1 MRGCKTRCNF
11 ARQVTKR
18 WRFPSKHDRIQLAP
32 NSERE
37 MAQNSNSKKG
47 TWILGLGPWFLF
59 RHIFPARPHCRC
71 KQPAMQRSWNE
82 KNRVCES
89 GSLFKKVKRC
99 TAPCGPTSW
108 FVPGFLC
115 SVSLSTP
122 PNFSTSSKSEETH
135 KGIGLAA
142 FEIKRI
148 VHWLLKTLIPTGLL
162 RSHTFPSSG
171 FVTRTSL
178 WPGRCGQKLTR
189 KLDKQGA
196 AGFHLFSGIL
206 YIICIYIE
214 RERSVCVTGSQRDC
228 TKELPAIGYIYI
240 YVCLYIHGCIYCDE
254 NPTPLQHSWVGM
266 TSTLQK
272 KNPNWKL
279 EREPTAHPCPWVTYA
294 SMDGKIMKSMCWSS
308 TTCFVHTTNKVCITT
323 RGTSYKSYTIIYNH
337 I

>member
-1 MRGCKTRCNF
+1 MHGCKTRCNF

-37 MAQNSNSKKG
+37 TAQNSNSKKG
-47 TWILGLGPWFLF
+47 TWIIGLGPWFLF

-71 KQPAMQRSWNE
+71 KQPATQRSWNE
-82 KNRVCES
+82 KNRVCKS

-99 TAPCGPTSW
+99 TAPGGPTSW

-148 VHWLLKTLIPTGLL
+148 QVHWLLKTLIPTGLL

-178 WPGRCGQKLTR
+178 WPGRWQKLTR
-189 KLDKQGA
+189 NLDKQGA

-206 YIICIYIE
+206 YII
-214 RERSVCVTGSQRDC
+214 
-228 TKELPAIGYIYI
+228 YIYI
-240 YVCLYIHGCIYCDE
+240 YMCDWLAAWLHQRAPSKCVYIYIHGYIYCDE
-254 NPTPLQHSWVGM
+254 NPTSLQHSWVGM

-279 EREPTAHPCPWVTYA
+279 EREPTAHPLPLSHICQHGWQDNEKHVLIFDC
-294 SMDGKIMKSMCWSS
+294 MFC
-308 TTCFVHTTNKVCITT
+308 
-323 RGTSYKSYTIIYNH
+323 SYHK
-337 I
+337 

>member
-11 ARQVTKR
+11 ARQVTKQ

-37 MAQNSNSKKG
+37 TAQNSNSKKG
-47 TWILGLGPWFLF
+47 TWIIGLGPWFLC

-71 KQPAMQRSWNE
+71 KQPATQRSWNE

-99 TAPCGPTSW
+99 TAPGGPTSW

-148 VHWLLKTLIPTGLL
+148 QVHWLLKTLIPTGLL

-189 KLDKQGA
+189 NLDKQGA
-196 AGFHLFSGIL
+196 DGFYLFSGIV
-206 YIICIYIE
+206 YYMCIYIC
-214 RERSVCVTGSQRDC
+214 VCDRLAAWLHQRAPSKC
-228 TKELPAIGYIYI
+228 VYIYI
-240 YVCLYIHGCIYCDE
+240 YVYIYMDVFIAMKTPHLCSTAELAWQARCKKKESELEVRTGTHRPPLPLSHICQHGWQDHEKHVLIFDYMFC
-254 NPTPLQHSWVGM
+254 
-266 TSTLQK
+266 
-272 KNPNWKL
+272 
-279 EREPTAHPCPWVTYA
+279 
-294 SMDGKIMKSMCWSS
+294 
-308 TTCFVHTTNKVCITT
+308 
-323 RGTSYKSYTIIYNH
+323 SYHK
-337 I
+337 

>member
-1 MRGCKTRCNF
+1 MHGCKTRCNF

-37 MAQNSNSKKG
+37 TAQNSNSKKG
-47 TWILGLGPWFLF
+47 TWIIGLGPWFLF

-71 KQPAMQRSWNE
+71 KQPATQRSWNE
-82 KNRVCES
+82 KNRVCKS

-99 TAPCGPTSW
+99 TAPGGPTSW

-148 VHWLLKTLIPTGLL
+148 QVHWLLKTLIPTGLL

-178 WPGRCGQKLTR
+178 WPGRWQKLTR
-189 KLDKQGA
+189 NLDKQGA

-206 YIICIYIE
+206 YIIYIYI
-214 RERSVCVTGSQRDC
+214 CVTGSQRDC
-228 TKELPAIGYIYI
+228 TKELPASVYIYI
-240 YVCLYIHGCIYCDE
+240 HGYIYCDE
-254 NPTPLQHSWVGM
+254 NPTSLQHSWVGM

-308 TTCFVHTTNKVCITT
+308 TACFVHTTNKVCITT
-323 RGTSYKSYTIIYNH
+323 RGTAYKSYIIIYNH

>member
-1 MRGCKTRCNF
+1 MHGCKTRCNF

-37 MAQNSNSKKG
+37 TAQNSNSKKG
-47 TWILGLGPWFLF
+47 TWIIGLGPWFLF

-71 KQPAMQRSWNE
+71 KQPATQRSWNE
-82 KNRVCES
+82 KNRVCKS

-99 TAPCGPTSW
+99 TAPGGPTSW

-148 VHWLLKTLIPTGLL
+148 QVHWLLKTLIPTGLL

-178 WPGRCGQKLTR
+178 WPGRWQKLTR
-189 KLDKQGA
+189 NLDKQGA

-206 YIICIYIE
+206 YIIYIYMCDWLAAWLHQRAPSKCIYIYTRIYLLRWKPHISAAQLSWHDKHAAKKE
-214 RERSVCVTGSQRDC
+214 SELEVRTGTHRPPLPLSHICQHGWQDNEKHVLIFDC
-228 TKELPAIGYIYI
+228 MF
-240 YVCLYIHGCIYCDE
+240 C
-254 NPTPLQHSWVGM
+254 
-266 TSTLQK
+266 
-272 KNPNWKL
+272 
-279 EREPTAHPCPWVTYA
+279 
-294 SMDGKIMKSMCWSS
+294 
-308 TTCFVHTTNKVCITT
+308 
-323 RGTSYKSYTIIYNH
+323 SYHK
-337 I
+337 